1 MKRATT
7 VDRLAELARERK
19 DLSKMVSAETQRFN
33 AFYAHTQARVL
44 ANKKAYLEELQQ
56 QQQPQHHRQACNE
69 TKLHRPRRRTREV
82 DYRKQR
88 SASRR
93 DEAAT
98 KDLQSSTSSSTA
110 LCESADDEASQQT
123 GSTTP
128 RALFTVA
135 ESRKRKR
142 PLRACGEDDSG
153 VEEDDEEALLVA
165 EGPDDSEVDP
175 EENQDEEYQDQ
186 DDDDDWAASKK
197 QSSPRPRGRE
207 EIRDELINKSAGPS
221 SPVALGARRR
231 AKRTKFDDNWDKR
244 FAQLVTYFNEFG
256 NALIPQKWRENPTL
270 GKWASNQRY
279 LLAKQRLASSRYARL
294 DQLGFWD
301 TKFSPTSRAKTN

>member
-1 MKRATT
+1 

-44 ANKKAYLEELQQ
+44 ANKKAYIEELQQQQ

-69 TKLHRPRRRTREV
+69 TKLHRSRRTREV
-82 DYRKQR
+82 DYRKQQR

-93 DEAAT
+93 DDAAT
-98 KDLQSSTSSSTA
+98 KDRQSSTSPSTA

-135 ESRKRKR
+135 ESKKRKR

-153 VEEDDEEALLVA
+153 VEEEALLVA

-175 EENQDEEYQDQ
+175 EEEQDEEYQDQ

-207 EIRDELINKSAGPS
+207 EIRHELINKSAGLS
-221 SPVALGARRR
+221 SPVTLGARRR
-231 AKRTKFDDNWDKR
+231 TKRTKFDDNWDKR

-279 LLAKQRLASSRYARL
+279 LLAKQRLAPSRYARL

>member
-1 MKRATT
+1 MG
-7 VDRLAELARERK
+7 RLAELARERK
-19 DLSKMVSAETQRFN
+19 NLSKMVSAETQRFN

-56 QQQPQHHRQACNE
+56 QEQQHHRQARNE
-69 TKLHRPRRRTREV
+69 TKLHRSRRTREV
-82 DYRKQR
+82 DYRKQQR
-88 SASRR
+88 AASRR

-98 KDLQSSTSSSTA
+98 KDRQSSTSPSTA

-142 PLRACGEDDSG
+142 PLRACGEDDSD
-153 VEEDDEEALLVA
+153 VDEALLVA

-175 EENQDEEYQDQ
+175 EEEQDEEYQDQ

-221 SPVALGARRR
+221 SPVTLGARRR
-231 AKRTKFDDNWDKR
+231 TKRTKFDDNWDKR

-279 LLAKQRLASSRYARL
+279 LLAKQRLAPSRYARL

-301 TKFSPTSRAKTN
+301 TKFSSTKAKPTD